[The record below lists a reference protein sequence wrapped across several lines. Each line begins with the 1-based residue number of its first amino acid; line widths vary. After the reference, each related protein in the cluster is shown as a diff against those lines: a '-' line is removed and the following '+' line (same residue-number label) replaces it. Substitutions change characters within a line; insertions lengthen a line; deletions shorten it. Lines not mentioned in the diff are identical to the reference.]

1 MGVYR
6 CKGNF
11 VIPPVYKYAHE
22 FSEGKAAVTPTTDSK
37 GKKNSKDLF
46 GFINKSNEL
55 IIPPVFAGIDVRF
68 SEGLC
73 AVCNNT
79 GYGYIDE
86 KGTLVIP
93 YSFAL
98 GEHFSE
104 GLAVAQQ
111 NGRNK
116 KYGFINTHGE
126 MVIDPVFHTADSFR
140 NGLASVTIRE
150 KKDIKFGYIDINGD
164 YVWEPT
170 S

>member
-1 MGVYR
+1 MNISP
-6 CKGNF
+6 K
-11 VIPPVYKYAHE
+11 
-22 FSEGKAAVTPTTDSK
+22 
-37 GKKNSKDLF
+37 
-46 GFINKSNEL
+46 
-55 IIPPVFAGIDVRF
+55 
-68 SEGLC
+68 
-73 AVCNNT
+73 
-79 GYGYIDE
+79 
-86 KGTLVIP
+86 
-93 YSFAL
+93 
-98 GEHFSE
+98 